1 MPVRNIQGLVSF
13 VEAALSGSFTAAAAR
28 LDVTPAAVGK
38 NVMRLE
44 RELGIR
50 LFNRSTRKLRLTTEG
65 EAFLEEAGQALRR
78 LDDAVENIKGAGQQP
93 SGRVRISCGISLGRT
108 FVMPVLPKIARRYPE
123 VQLELQLENRLVDMV
138 AEGVDIAVRG
148 GMMADSTL
156 VARRICALQSV
167 LVASPAY
174 LRKHGVPQS
183 PAELPQ
189 HRVLGLRFASGEIA
203 PWRFRRPS
211 GRGFTEWEPAA
222 QIWTSDPD
230 AYLELAAAGEGICQA
245 GLPHAAPLLR
255 SGRLKLVLHG
265 QYDTGQRQMVLCYPH
280 RQLLSKRVR
289 VVADALWQELSTQP
303 DLTLRAEALS
313 PAWRA

>member
-65 EAFLEEAGQALRR
+65 EAFLEEAGQALHR

-174 LRKHGVPQS
+174 LRKHGVPQT

-211 GRGFTEWEPAA
+211 GRGFTEWAPAA

-303 DLTLRAEALS
+303 ELTLAAATL
-313 PAWRA
+313 PAAWRA

>member
-65 EAFLEEAGQALRR
+65 EAFLEEAGQALHR

-108 FVMPVLPKIARRYPE
+108 FVMPVLPKIARRYTE

-174 LRKHGVPQS
+174 LRKHGVPQT

-203 PWRFRRPS
+203 SWRFRRPS
-211 GRGFTEWEPAA
+211 GRGFTEWAPAA

-265 QYDTGQRQMVLCYPH
+265 QYDTGQRQMVLATRTASC
-280 RQLLSKRVR
+280 
-289 VVADALWQELSTQP
+289 
-303 DLTLRAEALS
+303 
-313 PAWRA
+313 